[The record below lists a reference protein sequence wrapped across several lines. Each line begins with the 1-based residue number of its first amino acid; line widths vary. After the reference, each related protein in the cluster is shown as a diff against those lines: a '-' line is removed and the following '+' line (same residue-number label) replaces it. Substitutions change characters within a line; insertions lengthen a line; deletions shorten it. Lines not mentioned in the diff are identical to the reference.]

1 MEVGNHDL
9 SKYITG
15 AFDKISFDD
24 LTNLFFDFMN
34 FYKISEGIIKSERKI
49 FIHSDIKPDNIIL
62 YNNKGKFE
70 LKLIDFGVSIFSD
83 TFNDSNNYG
92 TEYMYKMLFTY
103 DVDNRYKEQIAFRSP
118 LFDIFSVIVS
128 YLQVILLN
136 SVNINIT
143 DGKQKF
149 NDILIITNDKIKSLT
164 TNDATMNKYKRMIA
178 IAEIIYKFHQ
188 ENIKNYVDSYGNVGL
203 IFSEKLK
210 RYKETINLKN
220 LDISKFRRYSDLP
233 KYIVDSKKLELEN
246 DYLYLDRIMKY
257 YLYKI

>member
-1 MEVGNHDL
+1 
-9 SKYITG
+9 
-15 AFDKISFDD
+15 
-24 LTNLFFDFMN
+24 
-34 FYKISEGIIKSERKI
+34 
-49 FIHSDIKPDNIIL
+49 
-62 YNNKGKFE
+62 
-70 LKLIDFGVSIFSD
+70 
-83 TFNDSNNYG
+83 
-92 TEYMYKMLFTY
+92 
-103 DVDNRYKEQIAFRSP
+103 
-118 LFDIFSVIVS
+118 
-128 YLQVILLN
+128 
-136 SVNINIT
+136 
-143 DGKQKF
+143 
-149 NDILIITNDKIKSLT
+149 
-164 TNDATMNKYKRMIA
+164 MNKYKRMIA